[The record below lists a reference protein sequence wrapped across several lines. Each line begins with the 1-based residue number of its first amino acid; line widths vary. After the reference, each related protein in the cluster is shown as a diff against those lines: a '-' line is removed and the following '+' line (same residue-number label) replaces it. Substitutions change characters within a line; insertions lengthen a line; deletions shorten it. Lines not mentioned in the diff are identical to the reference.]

1 MEARVGD
8 CPEIR
13 TERLLM
19 RGWTPEDRVALA
31 AVNGDPRVMEFIS
44 STMTAE
50 QSDAVADRVEAGFA
64 LRGFGFWAAE
74 APGVAPFVGFVG
86 LNVPRFEAPFMPAV
100 EVGWRLDAAFWGRG
114 YASEAARAALEFGFD
129 VLRLNEIV
137 AFTAVENLRSRRV
150 MERIGMTCDP
160 RDDFDHPLVPPDSL
174 LRAHVLYRIGA
185 EDHERSRGSYADSC

>member
-1 MEARVGD
+1 
-8 CPEIR
+8 
-13 TERLLM
+13 M

-50 QSDAVADRVEAGFA
+50 QSDAVAVRIEAGFA
-64 LRGFGFWAAE
+64 LRGFGFWAVE

-129 VLRLNEIV
+129 VLRLDEIV